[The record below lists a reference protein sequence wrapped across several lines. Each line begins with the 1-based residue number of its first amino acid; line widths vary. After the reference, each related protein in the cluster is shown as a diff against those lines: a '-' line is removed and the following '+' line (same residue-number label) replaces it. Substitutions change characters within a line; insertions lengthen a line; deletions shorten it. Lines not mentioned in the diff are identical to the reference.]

1 MYDHQL
7 LCDSGSYSGGGFDAV
22 GSPVLL
28 SPLFQHRHRCP
39 SESDYSSMSETSRSE
54 VQYSYWTVV
63 KIVVV
68 LELASFLSSLS
79 RDDLQNR
86 SNVRPCV
93 HPSMQCQHLN
103 PKVPRPLGRHR
114 WNLTC
119 IFYGSWGRT
128 SRKQD
133 VEFWPRAARSDP
145 VIQASTAFYKD
156 QGVS

>member
-79 RDDLQNR
+79 RDDTKP
-86 SNVRPCV
+86 VKC
-93 HPSMQCQHLN
+93 PSMCPSIHA
-103 PKVPRPLGRHR
+103 V
-114 WNLTC
+114 
-119 IFYGSWGRT
+119 
-128 SRKQD
+128 
-133 VEFWPRAARSDP
+133 
-145 VIQASTAFYKD
+145 STFKP
-156 QGVS
+156 